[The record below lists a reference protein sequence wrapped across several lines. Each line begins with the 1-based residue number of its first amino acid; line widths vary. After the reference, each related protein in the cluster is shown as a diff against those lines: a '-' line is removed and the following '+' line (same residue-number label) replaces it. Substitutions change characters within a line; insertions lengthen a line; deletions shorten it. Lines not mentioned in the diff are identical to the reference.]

1 LKVGAD
7 IHGAV
12 VRQFSVGI
20 SRCYI

>member
-7 IHGAV
+7 LHGAV
-12 VRQFSVGI
+12 FRQVSVGI